1 MLVKLALAVL
11 AAAALAVSAG
21 AVATAGDGKGHNKH
35 VEVLDL
41 TSRTIQQ
48 TDLDLGA
55 EGPSQG
61 DRFVFRDE
69 LLRDGERVG
78 ENGGECVFVRLAADD
93 PSATINCVATASLP
107 GGTITVQ
114 GLVTA
119 TEESTGPF
127 VFAITG
133 GTGRYRTAHGEVTL
147 TFTDE
152 TTSQLHLE
160 IITRHKH

>member
-1 MLVKLALAVL
+1 MLVKLALAVI
-11 AAAALAVSAG
+11 AAVALAVTAG
-21 AVATAGDGKGHNKH
+21 TVASAGDGRGEK

-41 TSRTIQQ
+41 TSTTAQQ

-55 EGPSQG
+55 QGPSQG

-69 LLRDGERVG
+69 LSRDGERVG
-78 ENGGECVFVRLAADD
+78 EDGGECVFTRLEAGEAA
-93 PSATINCVATASLP
+93 TFNCVVTASLP
-107 GGTITVQ
+107 SGSITVQ

-127 VFAITG
+127 TFAITG

-147 TFTDE
+147 TITGE
-152 TTSQLHLE
+152 TTAQLHIE
-160 IITRHKH
+160 VIHKHK